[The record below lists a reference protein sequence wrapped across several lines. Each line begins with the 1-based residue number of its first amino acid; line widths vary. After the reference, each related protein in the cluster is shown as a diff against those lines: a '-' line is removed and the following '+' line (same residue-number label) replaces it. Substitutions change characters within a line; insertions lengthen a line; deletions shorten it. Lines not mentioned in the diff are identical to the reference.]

1 MSGTAPAADR
11 KPVAEGGSRR
21 EERALRAAF
30 AVSSTGDWIF
40 RFALP
45 LLVLQESGSAMLA
58 AVTYAVE
65 YVPYLFFGLV
75 SGVVADRSDRR
86 RLIVGCDA
94 LSAVISCVLT
104 VLCLTDGFSL
114 YAVMALAF
122 LLSSI
127 RPFHFP
133 SFQGLLSERVPE
145 DRRPVMNAWL
155 QGTDSFLSL
164 LGPVAGAAIV
174 VFVGPAIASGLNAA
188 SFAAS
193 ALLVWVLRGA
203 KAGAAAPAAAPG
215 EPAAS
220 RRGAVRAAL
229 GSIRPDF
236 VAGLRVLAA
245 NPAVLWGTVLL
256 TVTNFAMLT
265 VQSNLAFLTAGPTG
279 SETSRLAVALVAQGG
294 GALLGSVLAPALLRR
309 WPAGPLVAAGM
320 GVLALAL
327 GLPALSHATVP
338 LSAALFLSGLATS
351 AIVVP
356 WRTYRQDVVPEAYIG
371 RVVSVQ
377 RTVGFALNPVGA
389 VVGGL
394 VLSSLGPAAIF
405 LVAGA
410 VQTAVWLCAWRG
422 PVGRAGLRPAGSPA
436 LLAAGAA
443 PPTRTS

>member
-11 KPVAEGGSRR
+11 KPPAGGGALR

-45 LLVLQESGSAMLA
+45 LLVLQKSGSAMLA

-94 LSAVISCVLT
+94 LSAVIACVLT

-193 ALLVWVLRGA
+193 ALLVWILRGA
-203 KAGAAAPAAAPG
+203 KADAGAPAAPV
-215 EPAAS
+215 ERAAS

-309 WPAGPLVAAGM
+309 WPAGPVVAAGM

-327 GLPALSHATVP
+327 GLPALSHTTVP

-356 WRTYRQDVVPEAYIG
+356 WRTYRQQVVPEAYIG

-422 PVGRAGLRPAGSPA
+422 PVGRAGLPSAEPPA

-443 PPTRTS
+443 PPSRTS